1 MVGNSATTLACEF
14 QRTEWRR
21 HDSEHETTGMGK
33 KHRGLSRSSEWS
45 LGTRGVRQ
53 RSFSQVMFR
62 VPPVRQSAS
71 AGPSKTPPYWTDAPR
86 INSGP
91 LREEEYLGFLAFAA
105 LTSGG
110 YTRRSAVAIQTRWPT
125 SSEGL

>member
-1 MVGNSATTLACEF
+1 
-14 QRTEWRR
+14 
-21 HDSEHETTGMGK
+21 
-33 KHRGLSRSSEWS
+33 
-45 LGTRGVRQ
+45 
-53 RSFSQVMFR
+53 MFR

-86 INSGP
+86 TNSGP

-110 YTRRSAVAIQTRWPT
+110 YTRRSAVVIQTRWPT
-125 SSEGL
+125 PSGGLLGAAPGENSKRFFGGASLRGGGLGGAGLQKIC